1 MISKPSTHRGVA
13 EGGRNIKACFHSPSS
28 QSAAG
33 STRDEFPSREFLVDP
48 LANSTWDAQVA
59 SHPGATVFHSAAWAR
74 VLHETYGHRPSYL
87 GRHEAGGG
95 SSLLPIME
103 VDSPATGRRGVTLP
117 FTDSCPPLANSG
129 NQVAQYW
136 ERVLALGRQRDWKYF
151 ECRGPNLAPAGARPA
166 LTFYGHELDLTPSED
181 QLFAG
186 LGAGVRRAI
195 RKAQARSIEIEI
207 KHDLASVET
216 YYALHCQT
224 RRRHGVPPQPFR
236 FFASIHRHLLARGL
250 GWVIQARWRERIV
263 ASAIFLQFGR
273 RANYKYGASD
283 KDFQS
288 LRPSTLLMWE
298 AIKWHAAR
306 GFDSL
311 HFGRTS
317 LANEGL
323 RRFKLGFGP
332 REARL
337 ENFRYDFRRQE
348 FVTTRDRAHSPLN
361 SVFRRLPLP
370 LLRAVGK
377 ALYPHLSCVI
387 CFPFTQPAQSLL
399 PL

>member
-1 MISKPSTHRGVA
+1 MAASRLLLAAGAAALALAACSPQKPATPPAQFPATVPEAPAPAPTPVPAQDPNAPVEAPVPGSPAGLPDDRTPISEAPFT
-13 EGGRNIKACFHSPSS
+13 P
-28 QSAAG
+28 QSA
-33 STRDEFPSREFLVDP
+33 
-48 LANSTWDAQVA
+48 Q
-59 SHPGATVFHSAAWAR
+59 GAADV
-74 VLHETYGHRPSYL
+74 V
-87 GRHEAGGG
+87 
-95 SSLLPIME
+95 
-103 VDSPATGRRGVTLP
+103 
-117 FTDSCPPLANSG
+117 
-129 NQVAQYW
+129 Q
-136 ERVLALGRQRDWKYF
+136 
-151 ECRGPNLAPAGARPA
+151 
-166 LTFYGHELDLTPSED
+166 
-181 QLFAG
+181 
-186 LGAGVRRAI
+186 
-195 RKAQARSIEIEI
+195 
-207 KHDLASVET
+207 T

-298 AIKWHAAR
+298 AIKWHAAH

-332 REARL
+332 REVRL

-348 FVTTRDRAHSPLN
+348 FVTTPDYAHSPLN

-370 LLRAVGK
+370 RA
-377 ALYPHLSCVI
+377 CR
-387 CFPFTQPAQSLL
+387 
-399 PL
+399 